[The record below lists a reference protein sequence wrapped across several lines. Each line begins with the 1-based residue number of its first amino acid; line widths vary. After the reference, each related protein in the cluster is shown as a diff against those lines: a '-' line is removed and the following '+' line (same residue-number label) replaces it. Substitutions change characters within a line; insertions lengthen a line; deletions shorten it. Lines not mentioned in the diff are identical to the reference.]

1 MTASPPPAR
10 EPPASVER
18 LPSLRRR
25 FWIGF
30 LAFTL
35 PSLAAIAA
43 GWALDWLDWRA
54 ALVVAAAACLGPGWL
69 LLNHTRHMRQ
79 LIRYVEEFRR
89 SVDHNL
95 PEPPGPRGSLLSA
108 ELDDKLVETT
118 RERQRRRR
126 ELEALIS
133 GNEAILATL
142 PYPLLTLTEGRRVA
156 RANPAAV
163 ELFDGDPA
171 GQDLISV
178 LREPAIVA
186 AVDAVLEGTGDRVV
200 EFSIAGSME
209 RFFVA
214 HLARLPAAQ
223 LDDTVAIL
231 ALMDIT
237 ALKRAEQLRA
247 DFVANASHELKTPL
261 ASLLGFIETLR
272 GPARDDAEARLRFL
286 SIMQE
291 QAERM
296 ARLVEDLL
304 SLSRIELHEHT
315 PPNTAADLVLVLEG
329 VVDALEM
336 KAARRGMALRLEL
349 PGGLPDGLPPVQGD
363 RDELAQVFQNLV
375 DNAIKYGRTGTPVVI
390 EVAILGA
397 DDERLRRLGRPA
409 VAVTVVDQGEGIA
422 REHLPRLTE
431 RFYRVDTAR
440 SREMGGTGLGLA
452 IVKHIVNRHRGHLE
466 VESELGRG
474 SRFTVTL
481 RAAVGRRPA
490 EPRESRR
497 PQLKVV
503 GR

>member
-1 MTASPPPAR
+1 MTATPLPPR
-10 EPPASVER
+10 EPPAPAGR

-30 LAFTL
+30 LAFALPTL
-35 PSLAAIAA
+35 LALAAA
-43 GWALDWLDWRA
+43 GALGWLDWRA
-54 ALVVAAAACLGPGWL
+54 ALAVGAAALLSTGCLL
-69 LLNHTRHMRQ
+69 ASHTRHIRG
-79 LIRYVEEFRR
+79 LIRYVDEFRR

-108 ELDDKLVETT
+108 ELDAKLVETT

-126 ELEALIS
+126 ELEALIA
-133 GNEAILATL
+133 GNEAVLATL
-142 PYPLLTLTEGRRVA
+142 PYPLLTLTAERRIA
-156 RANPAAV
+156 RANPAAA
-163 ELFDGDPA
+163 ELFDRDPA
-171 GQDLISV
+171 GQDLLSV
-178 LREPAIVA
+178 LREPAILA
-186 AVDAVLEGTGDRVV
+186 AVDALLEGSGERIV

-223 LDDTVAIL
+223 LDESVAIL
-231 ALMDIT
+231 ALMEIT

-286 SIMQE
+286 AIMQE

-315 PPNTAADLVLVLEG
+315 PPSSAADLRQVLEG

-336 KAARRGMALRLEL
+336 KASRRGMALRLHL
-349 PGGLPDGLPPVQGD
+349 PQGLPPVLGD

-375 DNAIKYGRTGTPVVI
+375 DNAIKYGRGGTPVLI
-390 EVAILGA
+390 EAAALGA
-397 DDERLRRLGRPA
+397 DDERQRRLGRPA
-409 VAVTVVDQGEGIA
+409 VAVSVSDQGEGIP

-452 IVKHIVNRHRGHLE
+452 IVKHIVNRHRGHLD

-481 RAAVGRRPA
+481 RVAAGRRPA
-490 EPRESRR
+490 ESREPGR
-497 PQLKVV
+497 PQLRVV

>member
-1 MTASPPPAR
+1 
-10 EPPASVER
+10 VEG

-35 PSLAAIAA
+35 PTLAALAA
-43 GWALDWLDWRA
+43 AWALGWMDWRA
-54 ALVVAAAACLGPGWL
+54 GLAVAAVALAAPGWL
-69 LLNHTRHMRQ
+69 LANHTRHMRG
-79 LIRYVEEFRR
+79 LISYVEQFRR

-95 PEPPGPRGSLLSA
+95 PEPPNPRGSLLSA
-108 ELDDKLVETT
+108 ELDEKLVDTT

-126 ELEALIS
+126 ELEALIA

-142 PYPLLTLTEGRRVA
+142 PYPLLTLTESGRVA
-156 RANPAAV
+156 RANPAAI
-163 ELFDGDPA
+163 ELFEGDPS
-171 GQDLISV
+171 GRDLVSV
-178 LREPAIVA
+178 LREPALLG
-186 AVDAVLEGTGDRVV
+186 AVDAVLQGAGDRIL

-231 ALMDIT
+231 ALMDVT

-272 GPARDDAEARLRFL
+272 GPAREDAEARHRFL

-315 PPNTAADLVLVLEG
+315 LPSTAADLGQVLEG
-329 VVDALEM
+329 VIDALEM
-336 KAARRGMALRLEL
+336 KAARRGMVLRLSL
-349 PGGLPDGLPPVQGD
+349 APDLPPVQGD

-375 DNAIKYGRTGTPVVI
+375 DNAIKYGRTGTPVTV
-390 EVAILGA
+390 EAVLLAEEEA
-397 DDERLRRLGRPA
+397 QRRPGRPA
-409 VAVTVVDQGEGIA
+409 VSVVVADQGEGIA
-422 REHLPRLTE
+422 REHVPRQTE

-466 VESELGRG
+466 VESELGKG

-481 RAAVGRRPA
+481 KAATGRRLP
-490 EPRESRR
+490 EPREAPR

>member
-1 MTASPPPAR
+1 MTASLPPPR
-10 EPPASVER
+10 E
-18 LPSLRRR
+18 LPTLRRR
-25 FWIGF
+25 YWIAL
-30 LAFTL
+30 LAFAL
-35 PSLAAIAA
+35 PTLAALAL
-43 GWALDWLDWRA
+43 GWALGWLDWRA
-54 ALVVAAAACLGPGWL
+54 ALWVGAVAALAPGWL
-69 LLNHTRHMRQ
+69 LLNHSRHIQ
-79 LIRYVEEFRR
+79 GLIRYVEEFRR

-108 ELDDKLVETT
+108 ELDAKLVETT

-126 ELEALIS
+126 ELEALIA
-133 GNEAILATL
+133 GNEAVLATL
-142 PYPLLTLTEGRRVA
+142 PYPLLTLTAERRIA
-156 RANPAAV
+156 RANPAAA
-163 ELFDGDPA
+163 ELFEQDPA
-171 GQDLISV
+171 GQDLLSV
-178 LREPAIVA
+178 LREPAILA
-186 AVDAVLEGTGDRVV
+186 AVDGVLEGAGERVV

-223 LDDTVAIL
+223 LDDSVAIL

-286 SIMQE
+286 AIMQE

-315 PPNTAADLVLVLEG
+315 PPNTAADLAMVLEG

-336 KAARRGMALRLEL
+336 KAARRGMALRLQ
-349 PGGLPDGLPPVQGD
+349 LPDGLPPVQGD

-375 DNAIKYGRTGTPVVI
+375 DNAIKYGRTGTPV
-390 EVAILGA
+390 AIDVSVLGA
-397 DDERLRRLGRPA
+397 ADERLRRLGRPA
-409 VAVTVVDQGEGIA
+409 VAVAVVDQGEGIA

-466 VESELGRG
+466 VESEPGRG

-481 RAAVGRRPA
+481 RAALGRRPA
-490 EPRESRR
+490 EPREPAR
-497 PQLKVV
+497 PPLRVV

>member
-1 MTASPPPAR
+1 
-10 EPPASVER
+10 
-18 LPSLRRR
+18 LRRR

-54 ALVVAAAACLGPGWL
+54 ALVVAAAASLGPGWL

-126 ELEALIS
+126 ELEALIG

-163 ELFDGDPA
+163 ELFEGDPA

-178 LREPAIVA
+178 LREPAIVS
-186 AVDAVLEGTGDRVV
+186 AVDAVLQGTGDRVV

-315 PPNTAADLVLVLEG
+315 PPNTTADLAQVLEG

-349 PGGLPDGLPPVQGD
+349 PAGNEQGGDPQAGLPPVQGD

-397 DDERLRRLGRPA
+397 DDDRLRRLGRPA
-409 VAVTVVDQGEGIA
+409 VAVTVVDQGDGIA

-490 EPRESRR
+490 ESREPRR

>member
-1 MTASPPPAR
+1 MTEAGPQPSRNPPA
-10 EPPASVER
+10 AVEG
-18 LPSLRRR
+18 LPTLRPR

-35 PSLAAIAA
+35 PTLAALAA
-43 GWALDWLDWRA
+43 GWALGWLDWRG
-54 ALVVAAAACLGPGWL
+54 ALAVAAVAGGASGWL
-69 LLNHTRHMRQ
+69 LVNHTRHMRA

-89 SVDHNL
+89 SIDHNL

-108 ELDDKLVETT
+108 ELDEKLVETT

-126 ELEALIS
+126 ELEALIA

-142 PYPLLTLTEGRRVA
+142 PYPMLTLTEGRRVA

-163 ELFDGDPA
+163 ELFEGDPA
-171 GQDLISV
+171 GRDLISV
-178 LREPAIVA
+178 LREPALLA
-186 AVDAVLEGTGDRVV
+186 AVDAVLGGSGDRIV

-209 RFFVA
+209 RFLVA
-214 HLARLPAAQ
+214 HLARLPAPQ

-272 GPARDDAEARLRFL
+272 GPAREDAEARLRFL

-304 SLSRIELHEHT
+304 SLSRIELHEYT
-315 PPNTAADLVLVLEG
+315 PPSTTADLAQVLAG

-336 KAARRGMALRLEL
+336 KAARRGMVLRLQLAPE
-349 PGGLPDGLPPVQGD
+349 LPPVLGD

-375 DNAIKYGRTGTPVVI
+375 DNAIKYGRAGTPVSI
-390 EVAILGA
+390 EAAALGA
-397 DDERLRRLGRPA
+397 EEEPLRRLGRPA
-409 VAVTVVDQGEGIA
+409 VVVTVADQGEGIA

-466 VESELGRG
+466 VESEPGKG

-481 RAAVGRRPA
+481 KAAVGRRAA
-490 EPRESRR
+490 EPREPPR
-497 PQLKVV
+497 PQLKAV